1 MPTPGTSAV
10 LGSEDCLYLNVT
22 APTPKPAGQKRP
34 VLVWM
39 HGGAFLGG
47 SGSDYSAEQ
56 LAVRGDTVV
65 VTVNYRLGIFGYFG
79 HPGLGSAPPFGLAD
93 QQAAL
98 RWVRANAERFGGDP
112 RSVTLFGES
121 AGALSICAHLTS
133 PTAVGLFQ
141 RAVLQSGSCLM
152 SFPRG
157 ALGPG
162 TPAYEPFASQ
172 RDVQT
177 AGAEAARQLGCP
189 ADGGA
194 EVLACL
200 RGQST
205 DRLAT
210 AQLMQSFNRP
220 AFGNTLLPVAP
231 AQALASGR
239 FHRVPVILGTNHDE
253 MRMFVGLTLAAFPI
267 RTESDYRARLV
278 DAFGLAAPAVEAQ
291 YPAAH
296 HPTPALAW
304 ATVLT
309 DRSLACTTL
318 AAGRAIAADAPGLPS
333 TATNSAI
340 RMLLSSPVYR
350 RTRASLR
357 CGARLRDAVPVLL
370 PPHRA
375 TADRR
380 PARPVG
386 PDGRLLDELRA
397 HRQPERLRR
406 TALASPPPFVTSRA
420 VGAVV
425 GSRSRRNPPRRC
437 VFRTPLLVL
446 GPPASVSLCAYRGRT
461 APAQK
466 SIGPVSHRAARVS
479 SADSTPGP
487 RRAQFAAACALSVP
501 SVVPPP
507 ISCDM
512 HGCGPAAVPPAN
524 HEFRI
529 HAGGELAGTRPW
541 VNGTSEPNTC
551 ILKAALPD
559 QVRPRGVPPSRP
571 PCDSLHPCRTLW
583 SAAPADPA

>member
-1 MPTPGTSAV
+1 MFPKFPLLCAVALLMATAVPATAAGQSPTVVRTDHGLVRGVSHGSYTTFDGIPYAAPPTGPLRWRAPAPAATWPGVRDATKPAQRCVQMPTPGAGTGAGSV

-22 APTPKPAGQKRP
+22 VPTPKPKAKPKPAGQKRP

-162 TPAYEPFASQ
+162 TPAYQPFASQ
-172 RDVQT
+172 ADVQT
-177 AGAEAARQLGCP
+177 AGAEAARQVGCT
-189 ADGGA
+189 AGGGD

-220 AFGNTLLPVAP
+220 AFGNALLPVAP
-231 AQALASGR
+231 DQALASGR
-239 FHRVPVILGTNHDE
+239 FHRVPVVLGTNRDE
-253 MRMFVGLTLAAFPI
+253 MRMFVGLSLAAFPI
-267 RTESDYRARLV
+267 RTENDYRARLV
-278 DAFGLAAPAVEAQ
+278 DAFGPAAPAVEAQ

-304 ATVLT
+304 AAVLT
-309 DRSLACTTL
+309 DRSLTCTTL
-318 AAGRAIAADAPGLPS
+318 AAGRTIAAHAPGLPLYGYEFS
-333 TATNSAI
+333 D
-340 RMLLSSPVYR
+340 P
-350 RTRASLR
+350 
-357 CGARLRDAVPVLL
+357 DAPVLAGL
-370 PPHRA
+370 PANPGFPYGAAHGFEMPFLFSSLPTERPLTGAQRA
-375 TADRR
+375 LSDRMVDYWTNF
-380 PARPVG
+380 ARTG
-386 PDGRLLDELRA
+386 
-397 HRQPERLRR
+397 
-406 TALASPPPFVTSRA
+406 
-420 VGAVV
+420 
-425 GSRSRRNPPRRC
+425 NPNTPNAPLW
-437 VFRTPLLVL
+437 PLLH
-446 GPPASVSLCAYRGRT
+446 PQSVQSLA
-461 APAQK
+461 
-466 SIGPVSHRAARVS
+466 
-479 SADSTPGP
+479 PGP
-487 RRAQFAAACALSVP
+487 GGIHPVDAYSAHHCSFWDRLAQ
-501 SVVPPP
+501 
-507 ISCDM
+507 
-512 HGCGPAAVPPAN
+512 
-524 HEFRI
+524 
-529 HAGGELAGTRPW
+529 
-541 VNGTSEPNTC
+541 
-551 ILKAALPD
+551 
-559 QVRPRGVPPSRP
+559 
-571 PCDSLHPCRTLW
+571 
-583 SAAPADPA
+583 

>member
-1 MPTPGTSAV
+1 MSPTTTAPRPCRRARIRRALFPVLCTAVALLTATAVPATAAAPPGAPHSAWQSGTVVRTDHGLVRGVSRGAYTTFDGIPYAAPPTGPLRWRAPVPAATWHGVRDATTAAQRCVQMPTPGASAV

-22 APTPKPAGQKRP
+22 VPTPKPNPKPAGQKRP

-56 LAVRGDTVV
+56 LAVRGDSVV

-172 RDVQT
+172 HDVLT

-189 ADGGA
+189 ADDGA
-194 EVLACL
+194 EVLTCL

-220 AFGNTLLPVAP
+220 AFGNALLPVAP
-231 AQALASGR
+231 DRAWASGR

-278 DAFGLAAPAVEAQ
+278 DAFGPAAPAVEAQ

-318 AAGRAIAADAPGLPS
+318 AAGRAISTHAPALPLYGYEFSDPEAPVLTGLPANQGFPYGAAHGFEMPFLFSSFPTERPLTDAQRALSDRMVDYWTDFARTGNPNASDAPLWP
-333 TATNSAI
+333 
-340 RMLLSSPVYR
+340 LLHPSSP
-350 RTRASLR
+350 L
-357 CGARLRDAVPVLL
+357 
-370 PPHRA
+370 
-375 TADRR
+375 
-380 PARPVG
+380 ARPV
-386 PDGRLLDELRA
+386 
-397 HRQPERLRR
+397 QS
-406 TALASPPPFVTSRA
+406 LA
-420 VGAVV
+420 
-425 GSRSRRNPPRRC
+425 
-437 VFRTPLLVL
+437 
-446 GPPASVSLCAYRGRT
+446 
-461 APAQK
+461 
-466 SIGPVSHRAARVS
+466 
-479 SADSTPGP
+479 PG
-487 RRAQFAAACALSVP
+487 
-501 SVVPPP
+501 
-507 ISCDM
+507 
-512 HGCGPAAVPPAN
+512 
-524 HEFRI
+524 
-529 HAGGELAGTRPW
+529 AGGIHPVDAYSAHHCSFWDR
-541 VNGTSEPNTC
+541 
-551 ILKAALPD
+551 LP
-559 QVRPRGVPPSRP
+559 R
-571 PCDSLHPCRTLW
+571 
-583 SAAPADPA
+583 